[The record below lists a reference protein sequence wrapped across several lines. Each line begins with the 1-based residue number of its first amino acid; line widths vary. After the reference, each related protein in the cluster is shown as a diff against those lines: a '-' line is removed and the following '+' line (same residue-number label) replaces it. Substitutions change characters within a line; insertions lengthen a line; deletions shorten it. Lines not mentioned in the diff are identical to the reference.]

1 MKIHNLNNLLVNNR
15 KLVALINPLIG
26 ALLIIATLFL
36 IRDIVSFSFSPEKK
50 VVVKD
55 IKGES
60 LPNHNL
66 QIYASILENNPFG
79 FPGGNLRSL
88 SNQPAALSGTDIVLI
103 GTVAGRE
110 SDSYAIFMAKAG
122 KQEIFR
128 VGDSVFNLGI
138 LRKVEKDRV
147 IIGKGENITELPLRE
162 IVSARETGRSRS
174 RGSAYS
180 GFTRKINATTYS
192 IDQKRI
198 QQAIENP
205 RDLMTDA
212 RLLPNIVDGR
222 QQGYTM
228 REVKKGGIYD
238 SLGLRNGD
246 VLLKINE
253 FDISNPEYA
262 LQAFT
267 ALRGMER
274 VRMNI
279 IRNGAKMTMTYQIK

>member
-1 MKIHNLNNLLVNNR
+1 
-15 KLVALINPLIG
+15 
-26 ALLIIATLFL
+26 
-36 IRDIVSFSFSPEKK
+36 SPEKK
-50 VVVKD
+50 AVIND
-55 IKGES
+55 IKSES
-60 LPNHNL
+60 LSNNNL
-66 QIYASILENNPFG
+66 QIYASILEKNPFG
-79 FPGGNLRSL
+79 FPGGKLRSL
-88 SNQPAALSGTDIVLI
+88 SNQPPALSGTDIVLI

-110 SDSYAIFMAKAG
+110 SDSYAIFMAKVG

-147 IIGKGENITELPLRE
+147 VIGKGEKITEIPLRE
-162 IVSARETGRSRS
+162 IVSARETRRNKSRS
-174 RGSAYS
+174 SGYS

-192 IDQKRI
+192 IDQRRI

>member
-1 MKIHNLNNLLVNNR
+1 MKIQNLNNLLVNNR

-36 IRDIVSFSFSPEKK
+36 IRDVVSFSFNPEKK
-50 VVVKD
+50 AVVND
-55 IKGES
+55 IEAES

-88 SNQPAALSGTDIVLI
+88 SNQPPALSDSDIILI

-110 SDSYAIFMAKAG
+110 RDSYAIFMAKMG

-147 IIGKGENITELPLRE
+147 VIEKGENITELPLRE
-162 IVSARETGRSRS
+162 IVSARETRRNKS
-174 RGSAYS
+174 RGSYS

-192 IDQKRI
+192 IDQRRI